1 MGHSTDE
8 PSTSENKGE
17 IDKDAGTD
25 LPDPDPDSR
34 TTSPKGNPKATSKHE
49 ESGEMEEV
57 EVELRPKEAKK
68 RKSKK
73 PASKRGL
80 VSSDFQCPL

>member
-1 MGHSTDE
+1 MGHSTED
-8 PSTSENKGE
+8 PSTSEDRGE
-17 IDKDAGTD
+17 IDKDVSTD
-25 LPDPDPDSR
+25 LPDPDSR
-34 TTSPKGNPKATSKHE
+34 TASPNGGLKVGSELEQDGN
-49 ESGEMEEV
+49 MEEV

-80 VSSDFQCPL
+80 VSSDS